1 MTVPTAG
8 SRAAAPE
15 VDPTLTVARNDLS
28 PNHDGGARAG
38 MTHDHRVSSDG
49 DGGSDDGGGSG
60 GGGNGGG
67 GGQERGGSLRDRLRS
82 LPAPGKVVVW
92 VAGIGVLWGLLQVLL
107 PNGAPPGEV
116 LRGAIGGSATGL
128 TAVGL
133 ILIWRAN
140 RVINFANQAMAGLA
154 GLTAVHLF
162 VSWGWPYWS
171 TLFIAPVLGLAVG
184 ALVEVAVIRRFANA
198 PRLVLTVATIG
209 LAQLLGGIELLIPSR
224 IFDAS
229 GLVLPPFATP
239 LTRLQFDVGPAV
251 ITGNHLLTVAVVP
264 VVVGML
270 AWFLRRSLA
279 GTAIRAASENTDRA
293 RLLGVPVRNL
303 TTAVWAIAGALA
315 ALTFVLQAPIKG
327 AEPSATAGPAVL
339 LTALAAAIVARM
351 ESLPVAFLT
360 AVALGVMQGL
370 VRWNTNTP
378 SLVDVAV
385 LVVILAALL
394 LGEGKRSRAHDADG
408 GWRNADLVRSLAPRI
423 AALPVVRWSKRFGL
437 LLLVAAAVVVPMF
450 LGASDAF
457 SVSIMAVWAMVAV
470 SLVVLTGWAGQ
481 ISLGQF
487 AIVGAGAI
495 VAGNMVSRW
504 NIDLFIVLAVAT
516 ATGALVAVLLG
527 VPALRIKGPFL
538 AVVTLSFAVVLDG
551 YVLNP
556 NVFPAIIPQTVVR
569 PLLWGRV
576 DLEDER
582 SMLWFTFAMLALCIV
597 LARSVRR
604 SRSGRLLIAARD
616 NRKATESASV
626 SARWA
631 TLQGFIFSGA
641 LAGLAG
647 GVHVMLLHGA
657 GEGSYQV
664 VQSVEVFSGATIGGL
679 GSLGG
684 AIAGAAGLRGAQDLD
699 ATIRM
704 VGAGVGV
711 LVVLWLIPS
720 GLAGLAAM
728 LRDRIV
734 TPLARR
740 AGLDLEGQPLAAP
753 MTAAG
758 TTPDVAQPVATAPVV
773 DTGAGPP
780 PFHGSVDEVLWNRP
794 KPLLSASDV
803 DVSYGQLQVLFGV
816 DLDVDDGEI
825 VALLGTNGAGKSTI
839 LKAICGLSS
848 SSGSIELDGRRISG
862 RSPEQ
867 IVRDG
872 IALMPG
878 GKAIFPTLSVT
889 DHLRISCWTFRKDSE
904 RITEDIATVHE
915 LFPVLEERRNQLAGD
930 LSGGEQQQ
938 LALAMTLLLR
948 PRVLLID
955 ELSLGLSPLIVASLC
970 DVVRRLNADGMTVVV
985 VEQSVNVALTLAER
999 AVFMEKGTVRFEGPT
1014 RELLDRPD
1022 LLRSVFIEG
1031 AGAADGPDGVGP
1043 DDHDEADEVLAA
1055 IDLSGLDTQASRS
1068 AGASA
1073 DGTTVLHCRDVTKRF
1088 GGVQALSH
1096 VDVAVHAGEIVG
1108 LIGQNGAGKTTL
1120 MDCISGFHRLDPD
1133 TDRPGHGD
1141 DGAIIFRGVDVT
1153 RWTPAE
1159 RARSGMGRTFQ
1170 EARLFPSLTVTET
1183 LAVACERSVANRS
1196 MIADATRLP
1205 ASYLAEDDTMDRVH
1219 DLTRMLGLERYAHT
1233 PTSVLSTG
1241 TRRIVELGCLLAE
1254 DPVLML
1260 LDEPSAGVAQRE
1272 TEALGPLLRRI
1283 RDHTGAAMLVI
1294 EHDMPLL
1301 SGLCDRLVAMELGS
1315 VIVDGPP
1322 TEVLEHPV
1330 VIASYLGTDAAAINR
1345 SGATIT

>member
-1 MTVPTAG
+1 MTAPTARTPATG
-8 SRAAAPE
+8 GAE
-15 VDPTLTVARNDLS
+15 VDPTLSLPRVEAGNGHSGAVDASVAGHR
-28 PNHDGGARAG
+28 PAGPGGPTG
-38 MTHDHRVSSDG
+38 GDPTGGG
-49 DGGSDDGGGSG
+49 DGGPGGGAGPEGASVW
-60 GGGNGGG
+60 
-67 GGQERGGSLRDRLRS
+67 QRLRA
-82 LPAPGKVVVW
+82 LPVLAKVVLWLVGLGALW
-92 VAGIGVLWGLLQVLL
+92 VLLQVLL
-107 PNGAPPGEV
+107 PDGAPLGVV
-116 LRGAIGGSATGL
+116 LSGAIIGSTTGL

-140 RVINFANQAMAGLA
+140 RVINFANGAMAGLA

-162 VSWGWPYWS
+162 VTWGWPYWA
-171 TLFIAPVLGLAVG
+171 TLVIAPLLGLLVG
-184 ALVEVAVIRRFANA
+184 ALVEVTVVRRFAHA

-224 IFDAS
+224 VFGAG
-229 GLVLPPFATP
+229 GLVLGAFETP
-239 LTRLQFDVGPAV
+239 LNDVEIEVGPTL
-251 ITGNHLLTVAVVP
+251 INGNHLLAVAVVP
-264 VVVGML
+264 VVVAIL

-293 RLLGVPVRNL
+293 RLLGVPVRSL
-303 TTAVWAIAGALA
+303 TTAVWAIAGGLA
-315 ALTFVLQAPIKG
+315 ALTFVLQAPFHG
-327 AEPSATAGPAVL
+327 AAPSATAGPAIL

-351 ESLPVAFLT
+351 ESLPVAFGA
-360 AVALGVMQGL
+360 AVGLGVMQEL

-378 SLVDVAV
+378 SLVDVAI
-385 LVVILAALL
+385 LAVILVALL
-394 LGEGKRSRAHDADG
+394 VGEGRRSRAHDADG
-408 GWRNADLVRSLAPRI
+408 GWRNADLVRALVPQV
-423 AALPVVRWSKRFGL
+423 AALPVIRWAKRFGV
-437 LLLVAAAVVVPMF
+437 LLLVAAAIVVPML
-450 LGASDAF
+450 LGPSGAF
-457 SVSIMAVWAMVAV
+457 SVSVMAVWAIVAV

-504 NIDLFIVLAVAT
+504 NIDLFLVLAVAT
-516 ATGALVAVLLG
+516 ATGAVVAVLLG

-556 NVFPAIIPQTVVR
+556 NVFPAIIPQTVAR

-576 DLEDER
+576 DLDDER
-582 SMLWFTFAMLALCIV
+582 AMLWFTLAVLALCIV
-597 LARSVRR
+597 VARGVRR

-616 NRKATESASV
+616 NRKATESSSV
-626 SARWA
+626 SAQWS

-641 LAGLAG
+641 IAGLAG
-647 GVHVMLLHGA
+647 GIHVLLLHGA
-657 GEGSYQV
+657 REGSYQV

-684 AIAGAAGLRGAQDLD
+684 AIVGAAGLRGAQDLD
-699 ATIRM
+699 ATIRLI
-704 VGAGVGV
+704 GAGIGV

-720 GLAGLAAM
+720 GLAGLAAL
-728 LRDRIV
+728 LRNLV
-734 TPLARR
+734 VAPLARR
-740 AGLDLEGQPLAAP
+740 SGMDLEGQPLDAESAAP
-753 MTAAG
+753 
-758 TTPDVAQPVATAPVV
+758 TPAPSTVTAP
-773 DTGAGPP
+773 GAGP
-780 PFHGSVDEVLWNRP
+780 SEVGPTPNP
-794 KPLLSASDV
+794 APEAADAPVGAGAPLLRAHDV

-816 DLDVDDGEI
+816 DLDVRDGEI
-825 VALLGTNGAGKSTI
+825 VALLGTNGAGKSTL
-839 LKAICGLSS
+839 LKAVCGLSA
-848 SSGSIELDGRRISG
+848 SSGTVELDGRRLSG

-878 GKAIFPTLSVT
+878 GKAVFPTLSVA
-889 DHLRISCWTFRKDSE
+889 DHLRVACWTFRKDSA
-904 RITEDIATVHE
+904 RIAEDIETVHE
-915 LFPVLEERRNQLAGD
+915 LFPVLAERDAQLAGD

-948 PRVLLID
+948 PRILLID

-970 DVVRRLNADGMTVVV
+970 EVVRRLNADGMTVVV

-1014 RELLDRPD
+1014 RELLERPD

-1031 AGAADGPDGVGP
+1031 AGAVSGSDPG
-1043 DDHDEADEVLAA
+1043 DHDDTDEVLAA
-1055 IDLSGLDTQASRS
+1055 IDLSALAPRTVVDGDGS
-1068 AGASA
+1068 GA
-1073 DGTTVLHCRDVTKRF
+1073 DRPVVLRCRDVTKRF

-1096 VDVAVHAGEIVG
+1096 VGLEVHAGEIVG

-1120 MDCISGFHRLDPD
+1120 MDCVSGFHRLDPD
-1133 TDRPGHGD
+1133 PSRPGRGD
-1141 DGAIIFRGVDVT
+1141 DGTIVFRGVDVT
-1153 RWTPAE
+1153 TWTPAE

-1183 LAVACERSVANRS
+1183 LAVACERSVASRS
-1196 MIADATRLP
+1196 LVADATRQP
-1205 ASYLAEDDTMDRVH
+1205 ASYLAEDDTMARVRE
-1219 DLTRMLGLERYAHT
+1219 LTRMLGLDRYAHT
-1233 PTSVLSTG
+1233 PTSALSTG

-1322 TEVLEHPV
+1322 SEVLAHPV
-1330 VIASYLGTDAAAINR
+1330 VVASYLGTDAAAINR
-1345 SGATIT
+1345 SGAAVT

>member
-1 MTVPTAG
+1 MSTPG
-8 SRAAAPE
+8 
-15 VDPTLTVARNDLS
+15 TLRTY
-28 PNHDGGARAG
+28 
-38 MTHDHRVSSDG
+38 
-49 DGGSDDGGGSG
+49 
-60 GGGNGGG
+60 
-67 GGQERGGSLRDRLRS
+67 RS
-82 LPAPGKVVVW
+82 LPVVGRVLVW
-92 VAGIGVLWGLLQVLL
+92 AAGLALLWVVAGALL
-107 PNGAPPGEV
+107 PLGVPLGVV
-116 LRGAIGGSATGL
+116 LSGAIIGSATGL

-140 RVINFANQAMAGLA
+140 RVINFANGAMAGVA

-162 VSWGWPYWS
+162 VSWDWPYWS
-171 TLFIAPVLGLAVG
+171 TLVVAPVLGLAVG
-184 ALVEVAVIRRFANA
+184 ALVEVLVIRRFANA

-224 IFDAS
+224 VFDAS
-229 GLVLPPFATP
+229 GMVLGAYETP
-239 LTRLQFDVGPAV
+239 LNAFETEVGAIV
-251 ITGNHLLTVAVVP
+251 INGNHLLTLAVVP
-264 VVVGML
+264 VVVVAL

-315 ALTFVLQAPIKG
+315 ALTFVLQAPFQG
-327 AEPSATAGPAVL
+327 AAPSATAGPAIL
-339 LTALAAAIVARM
+339 LPALAAAIVARM
-351 ESLPVAFLT
+351 ESLPVAF
-360 AVALGVMQGL
+360 VASIGLGVMQQV
-370 VRWNTNTP
+370 VRWNTDTP
-378 SLVDVAV
+378 SLVDVAI
-385 LVVILAALL
+385 LVVILVALL
-394 LGEGKRSRAHDADG
+394 VGEGSRSRAHDADG
-408 GWRNADLVRSLAPRI
+408 GWRNADLVRGLAPAV
-423 AALPVVRWSKRFGL
+423 AALPLVRYAKRAGVVAL
-437 LLLVAAAVVVPMF
+437 LAAAVLVPMR
-450 LGASDAF
+450 LGPSDAF
-457 SVSIMAVWAMVAV
+457 SVSIMAVWAIVAV
-470 SLVVLTGWAGQ
+470 SLVVLTGWGGQ

-495 VAGNMVSRW
+495 VAGNLVARW
-504 NIDLFIVLAVAT
+504 NVDLFLVLAVAT

-538 AVVTLSFAVVLDG
+538 AVVTLAFAVVLDG

-556 NVFPAIIPQTVVR
+556 NVFPELIPQTVIR

-582 SMLWFTFAMLALCIV
+582 SMLWFTLAWLAVAVV

-616 NRKATESASV
+616 NRKATEAASV

-647 GVHVMLLHGA
+647 GLHVLLLHGA
-657 GEGSYQV
+657 REGSYQV

-679 GSLGG
+679 GSIGG
-684 AIAGAAGLRGAQDLD
+684 AIVGAAGLRGAQDLD
-699 ATIRM
+699 ATIRL

-711 LVVLWLIPS
+711 LVVLWAVPAD
-720 GLAGLAAM
+720 LAGLTARV
-728 LRDRIV
+728 RDRLVRPI
-734 TPLARR
+734 ARR
-740 AGLDLEGQPLAAP
+740 AGLDLEGQPLP
-753 MTAAG
+753 TVDL
-758 TTPDVAQPVATAPVV
+758 TTLPGFALPGTAPAGSVMQ
-773 DTGAGPP
+773 DRGEAHGAASQNAMATSQNGGPTPP
-780 PFHGSVDEVLWNRP
+780 PFGGTVDGPLWDRP
-794 KPLLSASDV
+794 EPLLTARDV

-816 DLDVDDGEI
+816 DLEVHDGEV

-848 SSGSIELDGRRISG
+848 SSGEVTLDGRRIGG

-872 IALMPG
+872 VALMPG
-878 GKAIFPTLSVT
+878 GKAVFPTLSVT
-889 DHLRISCWTFRKDSE
+889 DHLRLACWTFRKDSA
-904 RITEDIATVHE
+904 RIDEDMAEVHRV
-915 LFPVLEERRNQLAGD
+915 FPILEERRVQLAGD

-955 ELSLGLSPLIVASLC
+955 ELSLGLSPLVVSALC
-970 DVVRRLNADGMTVVV
+970 DVVRTLNDGGMTIVV

-1014 RELLDRPD
+1014 RELLERPD

-1031 AGAADGPDGVGP
+1031 AGAGDGGDVDGVA
-1043 DDHDEADEVLAA
+1043 DEADEVIAA
-1055 IDLSGLDTQASRS
+1055 IDLTALSTPARTRPAAAASVRAEEAD
-1068 AGASA
+1068 AGGA
-1073 DGTTVLHCRDVTKRF
+1073 GTNPTTVLSCRDVTKRF

-1096 VDVAVHAGEIVG
+1096 VDLAVEPGEIVG

-1120 MDCISGFHRLDPD
+1120 MDCISGFHRLDTSGD
-1133 TDRPGHGD
+1133 DAQRRD
-1141 DGAIIFRGVDVT
+1141 DGAIVFRGVDVT
-1153 RWTPAE
+1153 GWTPAE

-1183 LAVACERSVANRS
+1183 LAVACERGVHNRS
-1196 MIADATRLP
+1196 MVADATRMP
-1205 ASYLAEDDTMDRVH
+1205 ASYLAEDDTMDRV
-1219 DLTRMLGLERYAHT
+1219 DELTRMLGLQRYAHT

-1272 TEALGPLLRRI
+1272 TEALGPLLGRI

-1301 SGLCDRLVAMELGS
+1301 SGLCDRLVAMELGA
-1315 VIVDGPP
+1315 VLVEGPP
-1322 TEVLEHPV
+1322 AEVLEHPLV
-1330 VIASYLGTDAAAINR
+1330 VASYLGTDAAAINR
-1345 SGATIT
+1345 SGAVTL

>member
-1 MTVPTAG
+1 MTTHPGSIPEHPHELVVDPDRTRVAPQVEVDQQLIDPAG
-8 SRAAAPE
+8 AAAPP
-15 VDPTLTVARNDLS
+15 DRPWYD
-28 PNHDGGARAG
+28 DG
-38 MTHDHRVSSDG
+38 S
-49 DGGSDDGGGSG
+49 GGDDGGGGDPG
-60 GGGNGGG
+60 GAPSP
-67 GGQERGGSLRDRLRS
+67 RPSYGSL
-82 LPAPGKVVVW
+82 P
-92 VAGIGVLWGLLQVLL
+92 LWGRIAVWIGGLGLLWLALGAFL
-107 PNGAPPGEV
+107 PSGAPLGVV
-116 LRGAIGGSATGL
+116 LAGAIMGSATGL

-140 RVINFANQAMAGLA
+140 RVINFANGAMAGVA
-154 GLTAVHLF
+154 GRLAVHRL
-162 VSWGWPYWS
+162 VSWGWAYWT
-171 TLFIAPVLGLAVG
+171 TLLVGPLLGLAVG
-184 ALVEVAVIRRFANA
+184 ALVEVAIIRRFTNA

-209 LAQLLGGIELLIPSR
+209 LAQLLGGIELLVPSR
-224 IFDAS
+224 LFDAS
-229 GLVLPPFATP
+229 GMVLGAFETP
-239 LTRLQFDVGPAV
+239 LNSAEFEVGAV
-251 ITGNHLLTVAVVP
+251 LINGNHLLTLAVVP
-264 VVVGML
+264 VVVVVL

-315 ALTFVLQAPIKG
+315 ALTFVLQAPFQG
-327 AEPSATAGPAVL
+327 AAPSAAAGPAIL
-339 LTALAAAIVARM
+339 LPALAAAIVARM
-351 ESLPVAFLT
+351 ESLPVAFG
-360 AVALGVMQGL
+360 AAIGLGVMQQL
-370 VRWNTNTP
+370 VRWNTDTP
-378 SLVDVAV
+378 SLVDVA
-385 LVVILAALL
+385 LLIVILVALL
-394 LGEGKRSRAHDADG
+394 VGEGKRSRAHDADG
-408 GWRNADLVRSLAPRI
+408 GWRNADLVRSLAPAV
-423 AALPVVRWSKRFGL
+423 AALPLVKWAKRAGL
-437 LLLVAAAVVVPMF
+437 VLLVIAAVVVPMQ
-450 LGASDAF
+450 LGPSDAF
-457 SVSIMAVWAMVAV
+457 SVSIMGVWAIVAV

-504 NIDLFIVLAVAT
+504 NIDLFLVLAVAT

-538 AVVTLSFAVVLDG
+538 AVVTLAFAVVLDG

-556 NVFPAIIPQTVVR
+556 NVFPELIPQTVTR
-569 PLLWGRV
+569 PLLWGRI

-582 SMLWFTFAMLALCIV
+582 AMLWFTLAWLAVCII

-616 NRKATESASV
+616 NRKATEAASV

-647 GVHVMLLHGA
+647 GLHVLLLHGA
-657 GEGSYQV
+657 REGSYQV

-684 AIAGAAGLRGAQDLD
+684 AIVGAAGLRGAQDLD
-699 ATIRM
+699 ATIRL

-711 LVVLWLIPS
+711 LVVLWAVPA
-720 GLAGLAAM
+720 GLAGLAAR
-728 LRDRIV
+728 LRDRLVQPI
-734 TPLARR
+734 ARR
-740 AGLDLEGQPLAAP
+740 AGMDLEGQPLSGSVVQDQKDPSGPAQQNEGAVAAS
-753 MTAAG
+753 
-758 TTPDVAQPVATAPVV
+758 D
-773 DTGAGPP
+773 GPP
-780 PFHGSVDEVLWNRP
+780 PFHGSVEGALWDRP
-794 KPLLSASDV
+794 EPLLRAQDV

-816 DLDVDDGEI
+816 DLDVHDGEI
-825 VALLGTNGAGKSTI
+825 VALLGTNGAGKSTL
-839 LKAICGLSS
+839 LKAVCGLSS
-848 SSGSIELDGRRISG
+848 SSGDITLDGRRIGG

-872 IALMPG
+872 VALMPG
-878 GKAIFPTLSVT
+878 GKAVFPTLSVA
-889 DHLRISCWTFRKDSE
+889 DHLRLSCWTFRKDSA
-904 RITEDIATVHE
+904 RIDEDLAEVHR
-915 LFPVLEERRNQLAGD
+915 LFPILEERRSQLAGD

-955 ELSLGLSPLIVASLC
+955 ELSLGLSPLVVAALC
-970 DVVRRLNADGMTVVV
+970 DVVRTLNQGGMTIVV

-1014 RELLDRPD
+1014 RELLERPD

-1031 AGAADGPDGVGP
+1031 AGAAGGEDGPA
-1043 DDHDEADEVLAA
+1043 DEADEVLANV
-1055 IDLSGLDTQASRS
+1055 DLTALDAPAPLGADEPA
-1068 AGASA
+1068 AGRA
-1073 DGTTVLHCRDVTKRF
+1073 TVLRCRDVTKRF

-1096 VDVAVHAGEIVG
+1096 VDLTVHAGEIVG

-1120 MDCISGFHRLDPD
+1120 MDCVSGFHRIDAD
-1133 TDRPGHGD
+1133 DR
-1141 DGAIIFRGVDVT
+1141 DGGSIVFRGVDVT
-1153 RWTPAE
+1153 AWTPSE

-1183 LAVACERSVANRS
+1183 LAVACERGVGSRS
-1196 MIADATRLP
+1196 MVADATRMP
-1205 ASYLAEDDTMDRVH
+1205 ASYLAEDDTMVRVH
-1219 DLTRMLGLERYAHT
+1219 ELTRMLGLERYAHT

-1283 RDHTGAAMLVI
+1283 RDHTGAALLVI

-1315 VIVDGPP
+1315 VLVEGPP
-1322 TEVLEHPV
+1322 AEVLEHPAV
-1330 VIASYLGTDAAAINR
+1330 VASYLGTDAAAINR
-1345 SGATIT
+1345 SGAVLG